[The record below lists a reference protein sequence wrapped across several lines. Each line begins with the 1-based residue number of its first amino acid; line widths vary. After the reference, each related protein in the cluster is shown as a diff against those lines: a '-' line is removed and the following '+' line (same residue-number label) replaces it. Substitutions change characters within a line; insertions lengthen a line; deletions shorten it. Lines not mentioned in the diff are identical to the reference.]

1 MIMMMVMFPIR
12 YGGLH
17 YIPPI
22 PSSPKIKVITPV
34 FGDQFNN
41 VAWKRT
47 CGGELER
54 FYKVVVIE
62 MPILRLLVITMLLRT
77 FYVRGFHNDY

>member
-1 MIMMMVMFPIR
+1 MIMIMMMVIR
-12 YGGLH
+12 PFTLY
-17 YIPPI
+17 PPI

-47 CGGELER
+47 CGGELEA
-54 FYKVVVIE
+54 FDKVVVIE
-62 MPILRLLVITMLLRT
+62 FCLVVIFL
-77 FYVRGFHNDY
+77 YYGD

>member
-1 MIMMMVMFPIR
+1 MIYDYDDGDVPNSIWRFTL
-12 YGGLH
+12 Y
-17 YIPPI
+17 PPI

-47 CGGELER
+47 CGGELEA
-54 FYKVVVIE
+54 FDKVVVIE
-62 MPILRLLVITMLLRT
+62 FFLVVIFL
-77 FYVRGFHNDY
+77 YYGD